1 MAIETVWYTMDSK
14 AGVNLNAVITS
25 VTVTNNPTQPEYP
38 GLPHNLGDRV
48 QGNNGSEWL
57 FVVASTTVTAFNFVT
72 IDRNY
77 AANNATTATAV
88 SGVYAFGIAEF
99 QTVGGVTAGNANG
112 GVANAGDA
120 FWALIKHAQS
130 ARVNVTASVSTSPG
144 AKLYVSGSIPGF
156 LTTST
161 TTSTASTLQIVGI
174 ACAVSATGSGDIT
187 VQEIV
192 GYSYPYHAA
201 LVSAQA
207 ASV

>member
-1 MAIETVWYTMDSK
+1 MAIETIWYTMDNK
-14 AGVNLNAVITS
+14 AGVNLNAVVTS

-38 GLPHNLGDRV
+38 GLPHQLGDRV
-48 QGNNGSEWL
+48 QGNNGSEWC
-57 FVVASTTVTAFNFVT
+57 FVVANATITAFNFCV
-72 IDRNY
+72 IDRSFG
-77 AANNATTATAV
+77 ANNATTANAV
-88 SGVYAFGIAEF
+88 SGVYAFGFAEF

-112 GVANAGDA
+112 GVANTGDC
-120 FWALIKHAQS
+120 FWALMKHVQG
-130 ARVNVTASVSTSPG
+130 ARANVTASVSTAPG

-161 TTSTASTLQIVGI
+161 TSSTASTLQIVGI

-187 VQEIV
+187 IQEIV